1 MKKIPQNISKQ
12 WDNLSN
18 KIYNVIKV
26 REDRKYIHKYND

>member
-26 REDRKYIHKYND
+26 PEGEDR